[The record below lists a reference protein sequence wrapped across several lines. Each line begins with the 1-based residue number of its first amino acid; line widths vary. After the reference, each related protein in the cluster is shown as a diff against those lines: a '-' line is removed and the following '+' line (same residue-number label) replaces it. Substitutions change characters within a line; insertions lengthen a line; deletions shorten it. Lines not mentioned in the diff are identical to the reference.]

1 MMYYRDNRGITLL
14 EVLVAIGIAT
24 LVIGSVISVF
34 LVSLRSKDIVFDQLL
49 SQGQAR
55 QVVQEFV
62 GELRGA
68 RASSIGAYPL
78 ETAGTSTIVF
88 YANVDS
94 DTLVERVRYFISST
108 GTFKRGVIKAT
119 GTPMTYPTNSE
130 SITSMVN
137 YVSSTTG
144 FFYYNQSYAGAV
156 TSTPLT
162 QPVSVTTVRLVEIR
176 LVLDRD
182 PTKSPVPIIIQSK
195 TELRNLKSN

>member
-1 MMYYRDNRGITLL
+1 MLYHKDNRGLTLL

-24 LVIGSVISVF
+24 LVIGSIVTIF
-34 LVSLRSKDIVFDQLL
+34 LVSFRSKDIVFDQLL

-62 GELRGA
+62 GELRSA

-108 GTFKRGVIKAT
+108 GTFKRGVIKPT
-119 GTPMTYPTNSE
+119 GTPMTYPTSNE
-130 SITSMVN
+130 SISSMVN

-144 FFYYNQSYAGAV
+144 LFYYDQNYTGSA
-156 TSTPLT
+156 TSTSLS

-182 PTKSPVPIIIQSK
+182 PTKSPVPIIIQS
-195 TELRNLKSN
+195 NPVV